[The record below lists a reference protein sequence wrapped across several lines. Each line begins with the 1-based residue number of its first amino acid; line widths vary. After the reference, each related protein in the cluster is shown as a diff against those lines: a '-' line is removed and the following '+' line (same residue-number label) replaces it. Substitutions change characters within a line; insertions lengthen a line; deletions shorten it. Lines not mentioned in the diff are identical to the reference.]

1 MDGEIGN
8 SPIRVYKVGGSLF
21 EWPEL
26 FGRLQSLLAAEP
38 GRPLLISGGGTAA
51 DVVRDWDRIH
61 QLGERRAHSLAI
73 KSLHLGEA
81 LLADGLEGA
90 CIVANRDSAEALWQ
104 SGGIPILNTEA
115 FLADETSHGASPLPS
130 SWNVTSDSIAAWIA
144 TRWPADLVLLKST
157 SPHTATSPFVDPYFG
172 ELAPHVRKIEWL
184 NLRTGVRG
192 QF

>member
-26 FGRLQSLLAAEP
+26 FGWLQSLLAAEP
-38 GRPLLISGGGTAA
+38 GRPLLVSGGGAAA

-61 QLGERRAHSLAI
+61 QVGERRAHSLAI

-81 LLADGLEGA
+81 LLADGLHNA
-90 CIVANRDSAEALWQ
+90 RIVTDRNSAEALWQ
-104 SGGIPILNTEA
+104 SGRIPILNTEA
-115 FLADETSHGASPLPS
+115 FLAEETSRGASSLPS

-144 TRWPADLVLLKST
+144 RHWPADLVLLKST
-157 SPHTATSPFVDPYFG
+157 SPHAATSPFVDPYFG
-172 ELAPHVRKIEWL
+172 ELAPYVHKVEWH
-184 NLRTGVRG
+184 NLRTGDRG